1 MLELLRKYLSCQEVF
16 SLIFKV
22 QSFNLIIHTA
32 LLYIFL
38 IIYKTDLLGVTIILN
53 INAILNYVVTVCF
66 INAKYVDKKPATRT
80 DENYVR
86 TSILT
91 EAYFTRCNYDSVKSI
106 CEYLKYGIPSSFMFC
121 IEVWFFES
129 FTLFSGLLSIDDQ
142 GACIILI
149 NISAFIYMI
158 PLGMSYAA
166 SNLIGNSLGS
176 GKTYNARLYAIVI
189 LIFSLV

>member
-22 QSFNLIIHTA
+22 QSFNLIIHA
-32 LLYIFL
+32 GLLYIFL
-38 IIYKTDLLGVTIILN
+38 IVYKTDLLGVTIILN

-86 TSILT
+86 TSIFT

-142 GACIILI
+142 GA
-149 NISAFIYMI
+149 
-158 PLGMSYAA
+158 
-166 SNLIGNSLGS
+166 
-176 GKTYNARLYAIVI
+176 
-189 LIFSLV
+189 